1 MVAEARQRDPGADR
15 FRERPQGLQ
24 GGRIPLPWTRAVS
37 TISAPTISP
46 AEGIGVTTDA
56 PIPSYQI
63 MRRCCGVNGKVFA
76 SWIAPWVPRP
86 QGSPHVGREP
96 GDRLGVAEQIPV
108 PVVVGRLGDRKA
120 GPVGADAGNVGP
132 ADLEH
137 QREPGDQVLERR
149 GAVVEETREII
160 DQFATTAEFDGTSGT
175 GVISSPGTELR
186 VHPGPVRHQFVE
198 LRMGRTTVRRKSC
211 GSVPCRCYACGNRF
225 HTHITSGDSKVVIK
239 HDIVVIGGGLAG
251 MRAAVEAAER
261 GADVAI
267 VSKMHPVRSHSGA
280 AQGGIN
286 AALGNREEDS
296 PEAHAFDCV
305 KGSDYLGDQDAI
317 DAMAEDAPRQIIW
330 LEHRGCIFS
339 RMPDGRIAQRPFGG
353 AGSPRTC
360 YSADVTGLVILHTL
374 WEQLERFGVKVY
386 EEYFATALCV
396 EDGVGSG
403 VVAYNM
409 RNGELELVT
418 AKATIFATGG
428 AGRMYAKTTNGYA
441 STADGMAICYNAGI
455 PLMDMEF
462 IQFHPTSLKENGV
475 LMTEAA
481 RGEGAYLLNTAGE
494 RFMFKYA
501 PNKGELASRDVVS
514 RAEWTEILEGR
525 GVDGCV
531 LLDLRHLGREKILER
546 LPQIR
551 ELALDA
557 TGKDAIDTTDPDPAR
572 HALHDGRHRDRQVAA
587 RRAIP
592 GVYAAGECAC
602 VSVHGANRLG
612 GNSLLET
619 IVFGARSA
627 KHAANYIKKL
637 GDVKPSR
644 TRR

>member
-1 MVAEARQRDPGADR
+1 M
-15 FRERPQGLQ
+15 
-24 GGRIPLPWTRAVS
+24 
-37 TISAPTISP
+37 
-46 AEGIGVTTDA
+46 
-56 PIPSYQI
+56 
-63 MRRCCGVNGKVFA
+63 
-76 SWIAPWVPRP
+76 
-86 QGSPHVGREP
+86 
-96 GDRLGVAEQIPV
+96 
-108 PVVVGRLGDRKA
+108 VVV
-120 GPVGADAGNVGP
+120 
-132 ADLEH
+132 
-137 QREPGDQVLERR
+137 
-149 GAVVEETREII
+149 
-160 DQFATTAEFDGTSGT
+160 
-175 GVISSPGTELR
+175 
-186 VHPGPVRHQFVE
+186 
-198 LRMGRTTVRRKSC
+198 
-211 GSVPCRCYACGNRF
+211 
-225 HTHITSGDSKVVIK
+225 
-239 HDIVVIGGGLAG
+239 GGGLAG
-251 MRAAVEAAER
+251 MRAAVEAAEG

-286 AALGNREEDS
+286 AALGNREDDS
-296 PEAHAFDCV
+296 PESHAFDCV
-305 KGSDYLGDQDAI
+305 KGSDYLGDQDSI
-317 DAMAEDAPRQIIW
+317 EAMTEDAPRQIVW

-353 AGSPRTC
+353 AGSARTC

-396 EDGVGSG
+396 EDGIGTG
-403 VVAYNM
+403 IVAYNM
-409 RNGELELVT
+409 RTGELELVT

-428 AGRMYAKTTNGYA
+428 LGRVYAKTTNSYA
-441 STADGMAICYNAGI
+441 STADGMAIAYRAGI

-462 IQFHPTSLKENGV
+462 VQFHPTSLKENGV
-475 LMTEAA
+475 LLSEAA
-481 RGEGAYLLNTAGE
+481 RGEGAYLLNSEGE

-514 RAEWTEILEGR
+514 RAEWTEIMEGR
-525 GVDGCV
+525 GIDGCV

-557 TGKDAIDTTDPDPAR
+557 TGKDAIDTPIPILPGMHYAMGGIETDKF
-572 HALHDGRHRDRQVAA
+572 GVTK
-587 RRAIP
+587 IP

-627 KHAANYIKKL
+627 RHAVGYIKEVGSVRPSERTLASEQARIDGILARTGGERHAQVRKKMNAVMSDNVFIFREDKSL
-637 GDVKPSR
+637 TNATNLLREVREAAKTMTVMDKSKTFNTDLVGFLETEFLVDVSQPIAFGALKRTESRGAQARTDFPDRDDEKWLVHTRMTYTGEDPKADYDRKVAFTKYKPEVRSY
-644 TRR
+644 

>member
-1 MVAEARQRDPGADR
+1 
-15 FRERPQGLQ
+15 
-24 GGRIPLPWTRAVS
+24 
-37 TISAPTISP
+37 
-46 AEGIGVTTDA
+46 
-56 PIPSYQI
+56 
-63 MRRCCGVNGKVFA
+63 
-76 SWIAPWVPRP
+76 
-86 QGSPHVGREP
+86 
-96 GDRLGVAEQIPV
+96 
-108 PVVVGRLGDRKA
+108 
-120 GPVGADAGNVGP
+120 
-132 ADLEH
+132 
-137 QREPGDQVLERR
+137 
-149 GAVVEETREII
+149 
-160 DQFATTAEFDGTSGT
+160 
-175 GVISSPGTELR
+175 
-186 VHPGPVRHQFVE
+186 
-198 LRMGRTTVRRKSC
+198 
-211 GSVPCRCYACGNRF
+211 
-225 HTHITSGDSKVVIK
+225 VIK
-239 HDIVVIGGGLAG
+239 HDIVVVGGGLAG

-286 AALGNREEDS
+286 AALGNAAEDTT
-296 PEAHAFDCV
+296 EAHAFDCV

-317 DAMAEDAPRQIIW
+317 EAMAEDAPRQIVW

-353 AGSPRTC
+353 AGSARTC

-396 EDGVGSG
+396 EDGVGTG
-403 VVAYNM
+403 IVAYNM

-428 AGRMYAKTTNGYA
+428 LGRVYAKTTNSYA
-441 STADGMAICYNAGI
+441 STADGMAIAYRAGI

-462 IQFHPTSLKENGV
+462 VQFHPTSLKENGV
-475 LMTEAA
+475 LLSEAA
-481 RGEGAYLLNTAGE
+481 RGEGAYLLNSEGE

-531 LLDLRHLGREKILER
+531 FLDLRHLGREKILER

-557 TGKDAIDTTDPDPAR
+557 TGKDAIDTPIPILPGMHYAMGGIETDKFGATR
-572 HALHDGRHRDRQVAA
+572 
-587 RRAIP
+587 IP

-627 KHAANYIKKL
+627 RHAVNYIKSVGEVRSSERTLASEKDRINGILARTGGERHPQVRKKMNATMSDNVFIFRNEKDLTAAVEGLREVREAAKTMTVMDKSKTFNTDLVGFFETEFLADIAMPIAL
-637 GDVKPSR
+637 GALNRTESRGAQARTDFPDRDDEKWLVHTRMSYTGADPKPDY
-644 TRR
+644 TRKVTVTTYQPEVRSY

>member
-1 MVAEARQRDPGADR
+1 M
-15 FRERPQGLQ
+15 
-24 GGRIPLPWTRAVS
+24 
-37 TISAPTISP
+37 
-46 AEGIGVTTDA
+46 
-56 PIPSYQI
+56 
-63 MRRCCGVNGKVFA
+63 
-76 SWIAPWVPRP
+76 
-86 QGSPHVGREP
+86 
-96 GDRLGVAEQIPV
+96 
-108 PVVVGRLGDRKA
+108 
-120 GPVGADAGNVGP
+120 
-132 ADLEH
+132 
-137 QREPGDQVLERR
+137 
-149 GAVVEETREII
+149 
-160 DQFATTAEFDGTSGT
+160 
-175 GVISSPGTELR
+175 
-186 VHPGPVRHQFVE
+186 
-198 LRMGRTTVRRKSC
+198 
-211 GSVPCRCYACGNRF
+211 
-225 HTHITSGDSKVVIK
+225 IK
-239 HDIVVIGGGLAG
+239 HDVVVIGGGLAG
-251 MRAAVEAAER
+251 MRAAVEAAEG

-286 AALGNREEDS
+286 AALGNREEDT
-296 PEAHAFDCV
+296 PQAHTFDTV
-305 KGSDYLGDQDAI
+305 KGSDYLGDQDAVA
-317 DAMAEDAPRQIIW
+317 AMCEDAPKQIIW

-353 AGSPRTC
+353 AGVPRTC

-386 EEYFATALCV
+386 EEYFCTALAI
-396 EDGVGSG
+396 DNGIGTG

-409 RNGELELVT
+409 RNGELEKIT

-428 AGRMYAKTTNGYA
+428 AGRMYMKTTNGYA
-441 STADGMAICYNAGI
+441 STADGMGIAYKAGI

-462 IQFHPTSLKENGV
+462 MQFHPTTLKENGV
-475 LMTEAA
+475 LMTEGA
-481 RGEGAYLLNTAGE
+481 RGEGAYLLNSLGE

-531 LLDLRHLGREKILER
+531 LLDMRHLGREKILER

-557 TGKDAIDTTDPDPAR
+557 TGKDAINEPIPILPGAHYTMGGIETDKFGATR
-572 HALHDGRHRDRQVAA
+572 V
-587 RRAIP
+587 P

-627 KHAANYIKKL
+627 KHAVDYIKNVGNIEQSDKTLKQEQDRVAKL
-637 GDVKPSR
+637 LGSSGGTRAPKLRHAMNETMSENAFIFRDANGLSKAVQDLDKVRKEFDAGVYVMDKSKTFNTDLVSTFETDFLIDVAYALAKGALQRTESR
-644 TRR
+644 GAQARTDYPERDDANWLKHTLAWRQADGSPRLDYSRGVTITDFAPEVRAY

>member
-1 MVAEARQRDPGADR
+1 
-15 FRERPQGLQ
+15 
-24 GGRIPLPWTRAVS
+24 
-37 TISAPTISP
+37 
-46 AEGIGVTTDA
+46 
-56 PIPSYQI
+56 
-63 MRRCCGVNGKVFA
+63 
-76 SWIAPWVPRP
+76 
-86 QGSPHVGREP
+86 
-96 GDRLGVAEQIPV
+96 
-108 PVVVGRLGDRKA
+108 
-120 GPVGADAGNVGP
+120 
-132 ADLEH
+132 
-137 QREPGDQVLERR
+137 
-149 GAVVEETREII
+149 
-160 DQFATTAEFDGTSGT
+160 
-175 GVISSPGTELR
+175 
-186 VHPGPVRHQFVE
+186 
-198 LRMGRTTVRRKSC
+198 
-211 GSVPCRCYACGNRF
+211 
-225 HTHITSGDSKVVIK
+225 VIK
-239 HDIVVIGGGLAG
+239 HDIVVVGGGLAG
-251 MRAAVEAAER
+251 MRAAVEAAEQ

-286 AALGNREEDS
+286 AALGNAAEDTT
-296 PEAHAFDCV
+296 EAHAFDCV

-317 DAMAEDAPRQIIW
+317 EAMAEDAPRQIIW

-360 YSADVTGLVILHTL
+360 YSADVTGLVILHSL
-374 WEQLERFGVKVY
+374 WEQLERFQIKVY

-396 EDGVGSG
+396 EDGIGTG
-403 VVAYNM
+403 ITAYNM
-409 RNGELELVT
+409 RTGDMELFN

-428 AGRMYAKTTNGYA
+428 AGRVYAKTTNGYA
-441 STADGMAICYNAGI
+441 STGDGMAIAYRAGV

-462 IQFHPTSLKENGV
+462 VQFHPTSLKENGV
-475 LMTEAA
+475 LLSEAA
-481 RGEGAYLLNTAGE
+481 RGEGAYLLNKDGE

-531 LLDLRHLGREKILER
+531 FLDLRHLGREKILER

-557 TGKDAIDTTDPDPAR
+557 TGKDAIDSIIPILPGMHYTMGGIATDKDGATTM
-572 HALHDGRHRDRQVAA
+572 
-587 RRAIP
+587 P

-627 KHAANYIKKL
+627 KHAAKYVKSV
-637 GDVKPSR
+637 GDVRPSERTLKSETDRINGILARTGGSRHPEVRKAVNKAMSDYAFIFRKDDELRQGMKELQAAREMSQTMTVTDKSKTFNTDLVGLLETEFLMDIATPMMSGALNRTESRGAQSR
-644 TRR
+644 TDFPERDDVNWMKHTLMHYKGPNADPEADYSRAVTVTKFQPEVRTY

>member
-1 MVAEARQRDPGADR
+1 M
-15 FRERPQGLQ
+15 
-24 GGRIPLPWTRAVS
+24 
-37 TISAPTISP
+37 
-46 AEGIGVTTDA
+46 
-56 PIPSYQI
+56 
-63 MRRCCGVNGKVFA
+63 
-76 SWIAPWVPRP
+76 
-86 QGSPHVGREP
+86 
-96 GDRLGVAEQIPV
+96 
-108 PVVVGRLGDRKA
+108 
-120 GPVGADAGNVGP
+120 
-132 ADLEH
+132 
-137 QREPGDQVLERR
+137 
-149 GAVVEETREII
+149 
-160 DQFATTAEFDGTSGT
+160 
-175 GVISSPGTELR
+175 
-186 VHPGPVRHQFVE
+186 
-198 LRMGRTTVRRKSC
+198 
-211 GSVPCRCYACGNRF
+211 
-225 HTHITSGDSKVVIK
+225 IK
-239 HDIVVIGGGLAG
+239 HDVVVIGGGLAG
-251 MRAAVEAAER
+251 MRAAVEAAEG

-286 AALGNREEDS
+286 AALGNREEDT
-296 PEAHAFDCV
+296 PQAHAFDTI
-305 KGSDYLGDQDAI
+305 KGSDYLGDQDAVE
-317 DAMAEDAPRQIIW
+317 AMCEDAPHQIIW

-353 AGSPRTC
+353 AGTPRTC

-386 EEYFATALCV
+386 EEYFCTALAI
-396 EDGVGSG
+396 DNGVGTG

-409 RNGELELVT
+409 RNGELEQIV

-428 AGRMYAKTTNGYA
+428 AGRMYLKTTNGYA
-441 STADGMAICYNAGI
+441 STADGMGIAYKAGI

-462 IQFHPTSLKENGV
+462 MQFHPTTLKENGV
-475 LMTEAA
+475 LMTEGA
-481 RGEGAYLLNTAGE
+481 RGEGAYLLNAAGE

-531 LLDLRHLGREKILER
+531 LLDMRHLGREKILER

-557 TGKDAIDTTDPDPAR
+557 TGKDAVNEPIPILPGAHYTMGGIETDKFGATR
-572 HALHDGRHRDRQVAA
+572 V
-587 RRAIP
+587 P

-619 IVFGARSA
+619 IVFGARAA
-627 KHAANYIKKL
+627 KHAVEYIKKI
-637 GDVKPSR
+637 GDVTPSDKTLRAEQDRVNTLLARSGGTRAPKLRHAMNETMSENTFIFRDEAGLAKAVQDLGRVRKEFDSNVYVMDKSKTFNTDLVSTFETDFLIDTAFALAKGALERKESRGAQSR
-644 TRR
+644 TDFPERDDANWMKHTLAWRQADGSPRLDYSRGVTITKFQPEVRSY

>member
-1 MVAEARQRDPGADR
+1 M
-15 FRERPQGLQ
+15 
-24 GGRIPLPWTRAVS
+24 
-37 TISAPTISP
+37 
-46 AEGIGVTTDA
+46 
-56 PIPSYQI
+56 
-63 MRRCCGVNGKVFA
+63 
-76 SWIAPWVPRP
+76 
-86 QGSPHVGREP
+86 
-96 GDRLGVAEQIPV
+96 
-108 PVVVGRLGDRKA
+108 
-120 GPVGADAGNVGP
+120 
-132 ADLEH
+132 
-137 QREPGDQVLERR
+137 
-149 GAVVEETREII
+149 
-160 DQFATTAEFDGTSGT
+160 
-175 GVISSPGTELR
+175 
-186 VHPGPVRHQFVE
+186 
-198 LRMGRTTVRRKSC
+198 
-211 GSVPCRCYACGNRF
+211 
-225 HTHITSGDSKVVIK
+225 IK
-239 HDIVVIGGGLAG
+239 HDVVVIGGGLAG

-286 AALGNREEDS
+286 AALGNREDDS
-296 PEAHAFDCV
+296 PANHAFDCV

-317 DAMAEDAPRQIIW
+317 EAMAEDAPRQIIW

-353 AGSPRTC
+353 AGSARTC

-374 WEQLERFGVKVY
+374 WEQLERFQVKVY
-386 EEYFATALCV
+386 EEFFCTALCV
-396 EDGVGSG
+396 EDGVGTG

-428 AGRMYAKTTNGYA
+428 LGRIYAKTTNGYA
-441 STADGMAICYNAGI
+441 STADGLGIALRAGL

-462 IQFHPTSLKENGV
+462 VQFHPTSLKENGV
-475 LMTEAA
+475 LLSEAA
-481 RGEGAYLLNTAGE
+481 RGEGAYLLNGDGE

-514 RAEWTEILEGR
+514 RAEWTEIIEGR
-525 GVDGCV
+525 GVEGCV

-557 TGKDAIDTTDPDPAR
+557 TGKDAIDTPIPILPGMHYQMGGIETDKYGAT
-572 HALHDGRHRDRQVAA
+572 QF
-587 RRAIP
+587 P
-592 GVYAAGECAC
+592 GVYAAGETAC

-619 IVFGARSA
+619 IVFGHRSA
-627 KHAANYIKKL
+627 EHAMNYIKSNGSVRPSERTLAREQDRVNAILTREKGERAPQIRKRMNETMSANCFIFREEKGL
-637 GDVKPSR
+637 RQACKDLAEVREAIKTVTVMDKSKTFNTDLIGTLETEFMIDAAQTIAHGALARDESRGAQARTDYPERNDDKWLVHTRAFKTDGDPRLDYSR
-644 TRR
+644 KVTFTKWEPQVRSY

>member
-1 MVAEARQRDPGADR
+1 M
-15 FRERPQGLQ
+15 
-24 GGRIPLPWTRAVS
+24 
-37 TISAPTISP
+37 
-46 AEGIGVTTDA
+46 
-56 PIPSYQI
+56 
-63 MRRCCGVNGKVFA
+63 
-76 SWIAPWVPRP
+76 
-86 QGSPHVGREP
+86 
-96 GDRLGVAEQIPV
+96 
-108 PVVVGRLGDRKA
+108 
-120 GPVGADAGNVGP
+120 
-132 ADLEH
+132 
-137 QREPGDQVLERR
+137 
-149 GAVVEETREII
+149 
-160 DQFATTAEFDGTSGT
+160 
-175 GVISSPGTELR
+175 
-186 VHPGPVRHQFVE
+186 
-198 LRMGRTTVRRKSC
+198 
-211 GSVPCRCYACGNRF
+211 
-225 HTHITSGDSKVVIK
+225 IK
-239 HDIVVIGGGLAG
+239 HDVVVIGGGLAG
-251 MRAAVEAAER
+251 MRAAVEAAEG

-286 AALGNREEDS
+286 AALGNREEDT
-296 PEAHAFDCV
+296 PQAHAFDTI
-305 KGSDYLGDQDAI
+305 KGSDYLGDQDAVE
-317 DAMAEDAPRQIIW
+317 AMCEDAPHQIIW

-353 AGSPRTC
+353 AGTPRTC

-386 EEYFATALCV
+386 EEYFCTALAI
-396 EDGVGSG
+396 DNGIGTG

-409 RNGELELVT
+409 RNGELEQIV

-428 AGRMYAKTTNGYA
+428 AGRMYLKTTNGYA
-441 STADGMAICYNAGI
+441 STADGMGIAYKAGI

-462 IQFHPTSLKENGV
+462 MQFHPTTLKENGV
-475 LMTEAA
+475 LMTEGA
-481 RGEGAYLLNTAGE
+481 RGEGAYLLNAAGE

-531 LLDLRHLGREKILER
+531 LLDMRHLGREKILER

-557 TGKDAIDTTDPDPAR
+557 TGKDAVNEPIPILPGAHYTMGGIETDKFGATR
-572 HALHDGRHRDRQVAA
+572 V
-587 RRAIP
+587 P

-619 IVFGARSA
+619 IVFGARAA
-627 KHAANYIKKL
+627 KHAVEYIKKV
-637 GDVKPSR
+637 GDATPSDKTLRAEQERVRGLLARSGGTRAPKLRHAMNETMSENTFIFRDAGGLAKAVQDLDRVRKEFDANVYVMDKSKTFNTDLVSTFETDFLIDTAYALAKGALERKESRGAQSR
-644 TRR
+644 TDFPERDDANWMKHTLAWRQTDGSPRLDYSRGVTITKFQPEVRSY

>member
-1 MVAEARQRDPGADR
+1 
-15 FRERPQGLQ
+15 L
-24 GGRIPLPWTRAVS
+24 
-37 TISAPTISP
+37 
-46 AEGIGVTTDA
+46 
-56 PIPSYQI
+56 
-63 MRRCCGVNGKVFA
+63 
-76 SWIAPWVPRP
+76 
-86 QGSPHVGREP
+86 
-96 GDRLGVAEQIPV
+96 
-108 PVVVGRLGDRKA
+108 
-120 GPVGADAGNVGP
+120 
-132 ADLEH
+132 
-137 QREPGDQVLERR
+137 
-149 GAVVEETREII
+149 
-160 DQFATTAEFDGTSGT
+160 
-175 GVISSPGTELR
+175 
-186 VHPGPVRHQFVE
+186 
-198 LRMGRTTVRRKSC
+198 
-211 GSVPCRCYACGNRF
+211 
-225 HTHITSGDSKVVIK
+225 IK
-239 HDIVVIGGGLAG
+239 HDIVVVGGGLAG
-251 MRAAVEAAER
+251 MRAAVEAAEG

-286 AALGNREEDS
+286 AALGNREDDS
-296 PEAHAFDCV
+296 TDNHAFDCV

-317 DAMAEDAPRQIIW
+317 EAMAEDAPRQIVW

-339 RMPDGRIAQRPFGG
+339 RMPDGRLAQRPFGG
-353 AGSPRTC
+353 AGSARTC

-396 EDGVGSG
+396 EDGAGAG

-409 RNGELELVT
+409 RSGELELVS

-428 AGRMYAKTTNGYA
+428 LGRVYAKTTNSYA
-441 STADGMAICYNAGI
+441 STADGMAIAYRAGI

-462 IQFHPTSLKENGV
+462 VQFHPTSLKENGV
-475 LMTEAA
+475 LLSEAA
-481 RGEGAYLLNTAGE
+481 RGEGAYLLNKDGE

-501 PNKGELASRDVVS
+501 PNKGELASRDVVA

-531 LLDLRHLGREKILER
+531 FLDLRHLGREKILER

-557 TGKDAIDTTDPDPAR
+557 TGKDAIDTPIPILPGMHYAMGGIETDKFGATS
-572 HALHDGRHRDRQVAA
+572 
-587 RRAIP
+587 IP

-627 KHAANYIKKL
+627 RHAIQHIKGIGSVRESTRTLQSEQDRITGILARSGGERHPAVRKKMNNVL
-637 GDVKPSR
+637 SDNVFIFRDDAGLKKAVEGLREVREAAKSMTVMDKSKTFNTDLTGFLETEFLIDIAQCIAAGALARTESR
-644 TRR
+644 GAQARTDYPERDDEKWLVHSRFYNTGADPRLDFSRKVTFTKWQPTVRTY

>member
-1 MVAEARQRDPGADR
+1 M
-15 FRERPQGLQ
+15 
-24 GGRIPLPWTRAVS
+24 
-37 TISAPTISP
+37 
-46 AEGIGVTTDA
+46 
-56 PIPSYQI
+56 
-63 MRRCCGVNGKVFA
+63 
-76 SWIAPWVPRP
+76 
-86 QGSPHVGREP
+86 
-96 GDRLGVAEQIPV
+96 
-108 PVVVGRLGDRKA
+108 
-120 GPVGADAGNVGP
+120 
-132 ADLEH
+132 
-137 QREPGDQVLERR
+137 
-149 GAVVEETREII
+149 
-160 DQFATTAEFDGTSGT
+160 
-175 GVISSPGTELR
+175 
-186 VHPGPVRHQFVE
+186 
-198 LRMGRTTVRRKSC
+198 
-211 GSVPCRCYACGNRF
+211 
-225 HTHITSGDSKVVIK
+225 IK
-239 HDIVVIGGGLAG
+239 HDVVVVGGGLAG
-251 MRAAVEAAER
+251 MRAAVEAAEG

-286 AALGNREEDS
+286 AALGNREDDS
-296 PEAHAFDCV
+296 PENHAFDCI
-305 KGSDYLGDQDAI
+305 KGSDYLGDQDSI
-317 DAMAEDAPRQIIW
+317 EAMTEDAPRQIVW

-339 RMPDGRIAQRPFGG
+339 RLPDGRIAQRPFGG

-396 EDGVGSG
+396 EDGIGTG

-409 RNGELELVT
+409 RTGELELVA

-428 AGRMYAKTTNGYA
+428 LGRVYAKTTNGYA
-441 STADGMAICYNAGI
+441 STGDGMAIAYRAGI

-462 IQFHPTSLKENGV
+462 VQFHPTSLKENGV
-475 LMTEAA
+475 LLSEAA
-481 RGEGAYLLNTAGE
+481 RGEGAYLLNSEGE

-514 RAEWTEILEGR
+514 RAEWTEITEGR
-525 GVDGCV
+525 GIDGCV

-557 TGKDAIDTTDPDPAR
+557 TGKDAIDTPIPILPGMHYAMGGIETDKFGATR
-572 HALHDGRHRDRQVAA
+572 
-587 RRAIP
+587 IP

-619 IVFGARSA
+619 IVFGARAA
-627 KHAANYIKKL
+627 KHAVNYIKSVGSVRQSERTLKAETDRIAGILARTGGERHSAIRKKMNGVMSDNVFIFRNEKELTTAVEGLREVREAAKTMTVMDKSKTFNTDLVGLLETEFLVDISQTIAL
-637 GDVKPSR
+637 GALNRTESRGAQARTDYPDRDDEKWLVHSRMHYTDADPKPDYDRKVTFTKYQPEVRSY
-644 TRR
+644 

>member
-1 MVAEARQRDPGADR
+1 M
-15 FRERPQGLQ
+15 
-24 GGRIPLPWTRAVS
+24 
-37 TISAPTISP
+37 
-46 AEGIGVTTDA
+46 
-56 PIPSYQI
+56 
-63 MRRCCGVNGKVFA
+63 
-76 SWIAPWVPRP
+76 
-86 QGSPHVGREP
+86 
-96 GDRLGVAEQIPV
+96 
-108 PVVVGRLGDRKA
+108 
-120 GPVGADAGNVGP
+120 
-132 ADLEH
+132 
-137 QREPGDQVLERR
+137 
-149 GAVVEETREII
+149 
-160 DQFATTAEFDGTSGT
+160 
-175 GVISSPGTELR
+175 
-186 VHPGPVRHQFVE
+186 
-198 LRMGRTTVRRKSC
+198 
-211 GSVPCRCYACGNRF
+211 
-225 HTHITSGDSKVVIK
+225 IK
-239 HDIVVIGGGLAG
+239 HDVVVIGGGLAG

-286 AALGNREEDS
+286 AALGNRDDDT
-296 PEAHAFDCV
+296 PEAHTFDTA

-317 DAMAEDAPRQIIW
+317 AAMCEDAPKEIIW

-339 RMPDGRIAQRPFGG
+339 RLPDGRIAQRPFGG

-374 WEQLERFGVKVY
+374 WEQLERFNVKVY
-386 EEYFATALCV
+386 EEYFCTALCV
-396 EDGVGSG
+396 EDGVGTG

-428 AGRMYAKTTNGYA
+428 AGRMYAKTTNSYA
-441 STADGMAICYNAGI
+441 STADGLGIAFRAGL

-462 IQFHPTSLKENGV
+462 IQFHPTTLKENGV
-475 LMTEAA
+475 LMTEGA
-481 RGEGAYLLNTAGE
+481 RGEGAYLLNSLGE

-514 RAEWTEILEGR
+514 RAAWTEILEGR

-531 LLDLRHLGREKILER
+531 LLDMRHLGRDKILER

-551 ELALDA
+551 ELAIDA
-557 TGKDAIDTTDPDPAR
+557 TGKDAVDEPIPILPGAHYTMGGIETDKFGATR
-572 HALHDGRHRDRQVAA
+572 
-587 RRAIP
+587 IP

-627 KHAANYIKKL
+627 RHAVEYIKTV
-637 GDVKPSR
+637 GDVRPSEKTLASERERVAELLSR
-644 TRR
+644 TSGTRAPALRHAMNTTMSENTFIFRNEAQLAKAVNDVLAVRKEFDAGVYVMDKSKTFNTDLVNTFETDFLIDAALCVAKGALERKESRGAQARTDFPDRDDTNWMRHTLAWREDGAAPRLDYSRKVTITKYEPTVRTY

>member
-1 MVAEARQRDPGADR
+1 LIQHD
-15 FRERPQGLQ
+15 
-24 GGRIPLPWTRAVS
+24 
-37 TISAPTISP
+37 
-46 AEGIGVTTDA
+46 
-56 PIPSYQI
+56 
-63 MRRCCGVNGKVFA
+63 
-76 SWIAPWVPRP
+76 
-86 QGSPHVGREP
+86 
-96 GDRLGVAEQIPV
+96 
-108 PVVVGRLGDRKA
+108 
-120 GPVGADAGNVGP
+120 
-132 ADLEH
+132 
-137 QREPGDQVLERR
+137 
-149 GAVVEETREII
+149 
-160 DQFATTAEFDGTSGT
+160 
-175 GVISSPGTELR
+175 VI
-186 VHPGPVRHQFVE
+186 
-198 LRMGRTTVRRKSC
+198 
-211 GSVPCRCYACGNRF
+211 
-225 HTHITSGDSKVVIK
+225 
-239 HDIVVIGGGLAG
+239 VIGGGLAG
-251 MRAAVEAAER
+251 MRAAVQAAEG

-267 VSKMHPVRSHSGA
+267 ISKMHPVRSHSGA

-296 PEAHAFDCV
+296 PEAHTFDTV
-305 KGSDYLGDQDAI
+305 KGSDYLGDQDAVA
-317 DAMAEDAPRQIIW
+317 AMCEDAPKQIIW

-353 AGSPRTC
+353 AGTPRTC

-386 EEYFATALCV
+386 EEYFCTALAV

-403 VVAYNM
+403 VVAYNI

-428 AGRMYAKTTNGYA
+428 AGRMYLKTTNGYA
-441 STADGMAICYNAGI
+441 STADGFGVAYKAGI

-462 IQFHPTSLKENGV
+462 MQFHPTTLKENGV
-475 LMTEAA
+475 LMTEGA
-481 RGEGAYLLNTAGE
+481 RGEGAYLLNSAGE

-525 GVDGCV
+525 GVEGCV
-531 LLDLRHLGREKILER
+531 LLDMRHLGREKILER

-557 TGKDAIDTTDPDPAR
+557 TGKDAVDEPIPILPGAHYTMGGIETDKWGATR
-572 HALHDGRHRDRQVAA
+572 V
-587 RRAIP
+587 P

-602 VSVHGANRLG
+602 VSVHGSNRLG

-627 KHAANYIKKL
+627 THALEYIKNN
-637 GDVKPSR
+637 GGGKPSER
-644 TRR
+644 TLKQERERIRGLMSRTSGTRVPQLRRAMNETMSENTFIFRDATGLGKAVEEMTRVRREFDESAFVMDKSATFNTDLVGALETDFLLDAALALATSAQSRTESRGAQARTDYPERDDANWLKHTLAWRQTDGPPRLDYSRAVTITQFDPQVRSY

>member
-1 MVAEARQRDPGADR
+1 M
-15 FRERPQGLQ
+15 
-24 GGRIPLPWTRAVS
+24 
-37 TISAPTISP
+37 
-46 AEGIGVTTDA
+46 
-56 PIPSYQI
+56 
-63 MRRCCGVNGKVFA
+63 
-76 SWIAPWVPRP
+76 
-86 QGSPHVGREP
+86 
-96 GDRLGVAEQIPV
+96 
-108 PVVVGRLGDRKA
+108 
-120 GPVGADAGNVGP
+120 
-132 ADLEH
+132 
-137 QREPGDQVLERR
+137 
-149 GAVVEETREII
+149 
-160 DQFATTAEFDGTSGT
+160 
-175 GVISSPGTELR
+175 
-186 VHPGPVRHQFVE
+186 
-198 LRMGRTTVRRKSC
+198 
-211 GSVPCRCYACGNRF
+211 
-225 HTHITSGDSKVVIK
+225 IK
-239 HDIVVIGGGLAG
+239 HDIVVVGGGLAG

-286 AALGNREEDS
+286 AALGNREDDS
-296 PEAHAFDCV
+296 PDNHAFDCV

-317 DAMAEDAPRQIIW
+317 EAMTADAPKQIVW

-339 RMPDGRIAQRPFGG
+339 RLPDGRIAQRPFGG

-386 EEYFATALCV
+386 EEFFATALCV

-403 VVAYNM
+403 LVAYNM
-409 RNGELELVT
+409 RTGALELVT

-428 AGRMYAKTTNGYA
+428 LGRVYAKTTNGYA
-441 STADGMAICYNAGI
+441 STGDGMAIAYRAGI

-462 IQFHPTSLKENGV
+462 VQFHPTSLKENGV
-475 LMTEAA
+475 LLSEAA
-481 RGEGAYLLNTAGE
+481 RGEGAYLLNKDGE

-514 RAEWTEILEGR
+514 RAEWTEITEGR

-531 LLDLRHLGREKILER
+531 YLDLRHLGREKILER

-557 TGKDAIDTTDPDPAR
+557 TGKDAIDTPIPILPGMHYAMGGIETDKFGATR
-572 HALHDGRHRDRQVAA
+572 
-587 RRAIP
+587 IP
-592 GVYAAGECAC
+592 GVYAAGEAAC

-619 IVFGARSA
+619 IVFGHRSA
-627 KHAANYIKKL
+627 EHAANYIKSVGSVRPSERTLKSEHERIEEIL
-637 GDVKPSR
+637 GRTGGERHSQVRKATNSAMSEHAFIFRNETELSAGMQALREVREAAATMTVADKSKTFNTDLVGLLETEFLVDIAQPIMLGALNRRESRGAQSR
-644 TRR
+644 TDFPERDDAQWMKHTLMHYTGATNDPRPDYSRNVTFTKYEPQVRTY

>member
-1 MVAEARQRDPGADR
+1 
-15 FRERPQGLQ
+15 
-24 GGRIPLPWTRAVS
+24 
-37 TISAPTISP
+37 
-46 AEGIGVTTDA
+46 
-56 PIPSYQI
+56 
-63 MRRCCGVNGKVFA
+63 
-76 SWIAPWVPRP
+76 
-86 QGSPHVGREP
+86 
-96 GDRLGVAEQIPV
+96 
-108 PVVVGRLGDRKA
+108 
-120 GPVGADAGNVGP
+120 
-132 ADLEH
+132 
-137 QREPGDQVLERR
+137 
-149 GAVVEETREII
+149 
-160 DQFATTAEFDGTSGT
+160 
-175 GVISSPGTELR
+175 
-186 VHPGPVRHQFVE
+186 
-198 LRMGRTTVRRKSC
+198 
-211 GSVPCRCYACGNRF
+211 
-225 HTHITSGDSKVVIK
+225 
-239 HDIVVIGGGLAG
+239 
-251 MRAAVEAAER
+251 MRAAVEAAEA

-286 AALGNREEDS
+286 AALGNREDDS
-296 PEAHAFDCV
+296 PEQHAFDCV
-305 KGSDYLGDQDAI
+305 KGSDYLGDQDSI
-317 DAMAEDAPRQIIW
+317 EAMAEDAPRQIVW

-339 RMPDGRIAQRPFGG
+339 RLPDGRIAQRPFGG

-396 EDGVGSG
+396 EDGIGSG

-409 RNGELELVT
+409 RNGELELVN

-428 AGRMYAKTTNGYA
+428 LGRVFAKTTNGYA
-441 STADGMAICYNAGI
+441 STGDGMSIAYRAGI

-462 IQFHPTSLKENGV
+462 VQFHPTSLKVNGV
-475 LMTEAA
+475 LLSEAA
-481 RGEGAYLLNTAGE
+481 RGEGAYLLNSDGE

-525 GVDGCV
+525 GIDGCV

-557 TGKDAIDTTDPDPAR
+557 TGIDAIDAPIPILPGMHYAMGGIETDKFGATR
-572 HALHDGRHRDRQVAA
+572 
-587 RRAIP
+587 IP
-592 GVYAAGECAC
+592 GVYAAGEVAC

-627 KHAANYIKKL
+627 KHAVQYIKSV
-637 GDVKPSR
+637 GDVRSSERTLRGERERIAGILARTGGERHTQVRKAINTAMSDNVFIFRNDAELNVAVAALREAREAAKTMTVMDKSKTFNTDLVGLLETEFLMDVAEPIAHGALNRTESRGAQSR
-644 TRR
+644 TDFPNRDDDNWMKHTLMHYTGADPRADYSRGVTYTKYKPEVRSY

>member
-1 MVAEARQRDPGADR
+1 
-15 FRERPQGLQ
+15 
-24 GGRIPLPWTRAVS
+24 
-37 TISAPTISP
+37 
-46 AEGIGVTTDA
+46 
-56 PIPSYQI
+56 
-63 MRRCCGVNGKVFA
+63 
-76 SWIAPWVPRP
+76 
-86 QGSPHVGREP
+86 
-96 GDRLGVAEQIPV
+96 
-108 PVVVGRLGDRKA
+108 
-120 GPVGADAGNVGP
+120 
-132 ADLEH
+132 
-137 QREPGDQVLERR
+137 
-149 GAVVEETREII
+149 
-160 DQFATTAEFDGTSGT
+160 
-175 GVISSPGTELR
+175 
-186 VHPGPVRHQFVE
+186 
-198 LRMGRTTVRRKSC
+198 
-211 GSVPCRCYACGNRF
+211 
-225 HTHITSGDSKVVIK
+225 VIK
-239 HDIVVIGGGLAG
+239 HDVVVIGGGLAG

-286 AALGNREEDS
+286 AALGNRDDDT
-296 PEAHAFDCV
+296 PEAHTFDTA

-317 DAMAEDAPRQIIW
+317 AAMCEDAPKEIIW

-339 RMPDGRIAQRPFGG
+339 RLPDGRIAQRPFGG

-374 WEQLERFGVKVY
+374 WEQLERFNVKVY
-386 EEYFATALCV
+386 EEYFCTALCV

-409 RNGELELVT
+409 RNGELELIA

-428 AGRMYAKTTNGYA
+428 AGRMYAKTTNSYA
-441 STADGMAICYNAGI
+441 STADGLGIAFRAGL

-462 IQFHPTSLKENGV
+462 IQFHPTTLKENGV
-475 LMTEAA
+475 LMTEGA
-481 RGEGAYLLNTAGE
+481 RGEGAYLLNSLGE

-531 LLDLRHLGREKILER
+531 LLDMRHLGRDKILER

-551 ELALDA
+551 ELAIDA
-557 TGKDAIDTTDPDPAR
+557 TGKDAVDEPIPILPGAHYTMGGIETDKFGATR
-572 HALHDGRHRDRQVAA
+572 
-587 RRAIP
+587 IP

-627 KHAANYIKKL
+627 RHAVEYIKTV
-637 GDVKPSR
+637 GDVRPSEKTLARERDRVAALLSR
-644 TRR
+644 TEGTRAPALRHAMNTTMSENTFIFRNEAQLAKAVEDVLAVRKEFDAGVYVMDKSKTFNTDLVNTFETDFLIDAALAVAKGALERKESRGAQARTDFPDRDDANWMKHTLAWRQDGAAPRMDYSRGVTITKYEPTVRSY

>member
-1 MVAEARQRDPGADR
+1 
-15 FRERPQGLQ
+15 L
-24 GGRIPLPWTRAVS
+24 
-37 TISAPTISP
+37 
-46 AEGIGVTTDA
+46 
-56 PIPSYQI
+56 
-63 MRRCCGVNGKVFA
+63 
-76 SWIAPWVPRP
+76 
-86 QGSPHVGREP
+86 
-96 GDRLGVAEQIPV
+96 
-108 PVVVGRLGDRKA
+108 
-120 GPVGADAGNVGP
+120 
-132 ADLEH
+132 
-137 QREPGDQVLERR
+137 
-149 GAVVEETREII
+149 
-160 DQFATTAEFDGTSGT
+160 
-175 GVISSPGTELR
+175 
-186 VHPGPVRHQFVE
+186 
-198 LRMGRTTVRRKSC
+198 
-211 GSVPCRCYACGNRF
+211 
-225 HTHITSGDSKVVIK
+225 IK
-239 HDIVVIGGGLAG
+239 HDVVVIGGGLAG
-251 MRAAVEAAER
+251 MRAAVEAAEL

-286 AALGNREEDS
+286 AALGNREDDS
-296 PEAHAFDCV
+296 PENHAFDCV

-317 DAMAEDAPRQIIW
+317 EAMTEDAPRQIVW

-339 RMPDGRIAQRPFGG
+339 RLPDGRIAQRPFGG

-374 WEQLERFGVKVY
+374 WEQLERFKVKVY
-386 EEYFATALCV
+386 EEYFATALAV
-396 EDGVGSG
+396 EDGIGTG
-403 VVAYNM
+403 VVALNI
-409 RNGELELVT
+409 RTGALELVT

-428 AGRMYAKTTNGYA
+428 LGRVYRKTTNGYA
-441 STADGMAICYNAGI
+441 STADGMAIAYRAGI

-462 IQFHPTSLKENGV
+462 VQFHPTSLKENGV
-475 LMTEAA
+475 LLSEAA
-481 RGEGAYLLNTAGE
+481 RGEGAYLLNKDGE

-525 GVDGCV
+525 GIDGCV

-557 TGKDAIDTTDPDPAR
+557 TGKDAIDTPIPILPGMHYAMGGIETDKFGATR
-572 HALHDGRHRDRQVAA
+572 
-587 RRAIP
+587 IP

-627 KHAANYIKKL
+627 RHAINYIKSV
-637 GDVKPSR
+637 DSVKPSEKTLKSERERIAGILARSGGERHSHVRKALNDAMSDHAFIFRNEKELTEGMEALRQVRQAATTMTVMDKSKTFNTDLVNLLETEFLVDVGQPIMLGALNR
-644 TRR
+644 TESRGAQARTDYPDRDDEKWLVHTRMQYQGATKDPLPDYTRKVTMTKWEPTVRSY

>member
-1 MVAEARQRDPGADR
+1 M
-15 FRERPQGLQ
+15 
-24 GGRIPLPWTRAVS
+24 
-37 TISAPTISP
+37 
-46 AEGIGVTTDA
+46 
-56 PIPSYQI
+56 
-63 MRRCCGVNGKVFA
+63 
-76 SWIAPWVPRP
+76 
-86 QGSPHVGREP
+86 
-96 GDRLGVAEQIPV
+96 
-108 PVVVGRLGDRKA
+108 
-120 GPVGADAGNVGP
+120 
-132 ADLEH
+132 
-137 QREPGDQVLERR
+137 
-149 GAVVEETREII
+149 
-160 DQFATTAEFDGTSGT
+160 
-175 GVISSPGTELR
+175 
-186 VHPGPVRHQFVE
+186 
-198 LRMGRTTVRRKSC
+198 
-211 GSVPCRCYACGNRF
+211 
-225 HTHITSGDSKVVIK
+225 IK
-239 HDIVVIGGGLAG
+239 HDVVVIGGGLAG

-261 GADVAI
+261 GVNVAI

-296 PEAHAFDCV
+296 PANHTFDTV

-317 DAMAEDAPRQIIW
+317 AAMCEDAPKQIIW

-339 RMPDGRIAQRPFGG
+339 RLPDGRIAQRPFGG

-386 EEYFATALCV
+386 EEYFCTALAI
-396 EDGVGSG
+396 EDGIGAG

-409 RNGELELVT
+409 RNGELELIA

-441 STADGMAICYNAGI
+441 STADGMSIAYKAGI

-462 IQFHPTSLKENGV
+462 MQFHPTTLKENGV
-475 LMTEAA
+475 LMTEGA
-481 RGEGAYLLNTAGE
+481 RGEGAYLLNSEGE

-531 LLDLRHLGREKILER
+531 LLDMRHLGREKILER

-557 TGKDAIDTTDPDPAR
+557 TGKDAIDEPIPILPGAHYTMGGIETDKFGATR
-572 HALHDGRHRDRQVAA
+572 V
-587 RRAIP
+587 P

-602 VSVHGANRLG
+602 VSVHGSNRLG
-612 GNSLLET
+612 GNSLLDT
-619 IVFGARSA
+619 IVFGARA
-627 KHAANYIKKL
+627 AAHAVDYIKSVGEVRPSTRTLQSEKDRIAAL
-637 GDVKPSR
+637 LARSKGTRAPVLRRKMNETMSANTFIFRNGKDLATGVADLEAVRKEFDESVIVMDKSKTFNTDLVSTFETDFLIDAAICLAKGALERKESRGAQARTDYPERDDANWLKHTLAFRQENALPRLDYSRAVKITDFKPEAR
-644 TRR
+644 TY

>member
-1 MVAEARQRDPGADR
+1 M
-15 FRERPQGLQ
+15 
-24 GGRIPLPWTRAVS
+24 
-37 TISAPTISP
+37 
-46 AEGIGVTTDA
+46 
-56 PIPSYQI
+56 
-63 MRRCCGVNGKVFA
+63 
-76 SWIAPWVPRP
+76 
-86 QGSPHVGREP
+86 
-96 GDRLGVAEQIPV
+96 
-108 PVVVGRLGDRKA
+108 
-120 GPVGADAGNVGP
+120 
-132 ADLEH
+132 
-137 QREPGDQVLERR
+137 
-149 GAVVEETREII
+149 
-160 DQFATTAEFDGTSGT
+160 
-175 GVISSPGTELR
+175 
-186 VHPGPVRHQFVE
+186 
-198 LRMGRTTVRRKSC
+198 
-211 GSVPCRCYACGNRF
+211 
-225 HTHITSGDSKVVIK
+225 IK
-239 HDIVVIGGGLAG
+239 HDVVVIGGGLAG
-251 MRAAVEAAER
+251 MRAAVEAAEG

-286 AALGNREEDS
+286 AALGNREEDT
-296 PEAHAFDCV
+296 PQAHTFDTV

-317 DAMAEDAPRQIIW
+317 AAMCEDAPKQIIW

-386 EEYFATALCV
+386 EEYFCTALAI
-396 EDGVGSG
+396 DNGIGTG

-409 RNGELELVT
+409 RNGQLEQIQ

-428 AGRMYAKTTNGYA
+428 AGRMYLKTTNGYA
-441 STADGMAICYNAGI
+441 STADGMGVAYKAGI

-462 IQFHPTSLKENGV
+462 MQFHPTTLKENGV
-475 LMTEAA
+475 LMTEGA
-481 RGEGAYLLNTAGE
+481 RGEGAYLLNALGE

-531 LLDLRHLGREKILER
+531 LLDMRHLGREKILER

-557 TGKDAIDTTDPDPAR
+557 TGKDAVNEPIPILPGAHYTMGGIETDKFGATR
-572 HALHDGRHRDRQVAA
+572 V
-587 RRAIP
+587 P

-619 IVFGARSA
+619 IVFGSRAA
-627 KHAANYIKKL
+627 KHAIDYIKKAGNVEQSDKTL
-637 GDVKPSR
+637 KQEQDRVDKLLASSGGTRAPKLRHAMNETMSENAFIFRDAKGLTQAVQDLDRVRKEFDAGVYVMDKSKTFNTDLVSAFETDFLIDVAYALAKGSLERTESR
-644 TRR
+644 GAQARTDYPERDDTNWLKHTLAWRQADGSPRLDYSRGVTITDFAPEVRAY

>member
-1 MVAEARQRDPGADR
+1 MP
-15 FRERPQGLQ
+15 F
-24 GGRIPLPWTRAVS
+24 S
-37 TISAPTISP
+37 
-46 AEGIGVTTDA
+46 
-56 PIPSYQI
+56 
-63 MRRCCGVNGKVFA
+63 
-76 SWIAPWVPRP
+76 
-86 QGSPHVGREP
+86 
-96 GDRLGVAEQIPV
+96 
-108 PVVVGRLGDRKA
+108 
-120 GPVGADAGNVGP
+120 
-132 ADLEH
+132 
-137 QREPGDQVLERR
+137 R
-149 GAVVEETREII
+149 GA
-160 DQFATTAEFDGTSGT
+160 G
-175 GVISSPGTELR
+175 L
-186 VHPGPVRHQFVE
+186 
-198 LRMGRTTVRRKSC
+198 
-211 GSVPCRCYACGNRF
+211 
-225 HTHITSGDSKVVIK
+225 IK
-239 HDIVVIGGGLAG
+239 HDVVVVGGGLAG
-251 MRAAVEAAER
+251 MRAAVEAAEA

-286 AALGNREEDS
+286 AALGNREDDS
-296 PEAHAFDCV
+296 PENHAFDCV
-305 KGSDYLGDQDAI
+305 KGSDYLGDQDSI
-317 DAMAEDAPRQIIW
+317 EAMAEDAPRQIVW

-339 RMPDGRIAQRPFGG
+339 RLPDGRIAQRPFGG

-374 WEQLERFGVKVY
+374 WEQLERFNVKVY

-396 EDGVGSG
+396 EDGVGAG

-409 RNGELELVT
+409 RTGDLELVT

-428 AGRMYAKTTNGYA
+428 LGRVYAKTTNGYA
-441 STADGMAICYNAGI
+441 STGDGMAIAHRAGI

-462 IQFHPTSLKENGV
+462 VQFHPTSLKENGV
-475 LMTEAA
+475 LLSEAA
-481 RGEGAYLLNTAGE
+481 RGEGAYLLNSEGE

-525 GVDGCV
+525 GIEGCV

-557 TGKDAIDTTDPDPAR
+557 TGKDAIDMPIPILPGMHYAMGGIETDKFGATR
-572 HALHDGRHRDRQVAA
+572 
-587 RRAIP
+587 IP
-592 GVYAAGECAC
+592 GVYAAGEVAC

-627 KHAANYIKKL
+627 KHAVQYVKSVGNVRPSERTLTSEKDRIAGILARTGGERHASVRKQINGLMSDNVFIFRNEAELTRAVDGLRDVRAAAKTMTVMDKSKTFNTDLVGLLETEFLMDIAQPIAVGALNRTESRGAQARTDFPNRDDEKWMVHSLMHYTG
-637 GDVKPSR
+637 GDPKADYSRQVTFTKYKPEVRSY
-644 TRR
+644 

>member
-1 MVAEARQRDPGADR
+1 M
-15 FRERPQGLQ
+15 
-24 GGRIPLPWTRAVS
+24 
-37 TISAPTISP
+37 
-46 AEGIGVTTDA
+46 
-56 PIPSYQI
+56 
-63 MRRCCGVNGKVFA
+63 
-76 SWIAPWVPRP
+76 
-86 QGSPHVGREP
+86 
-96 GDRLGVAEQIPV
+96 
-108 PVVVGRLGDRKA
+108 
-120 GPVGADAGNVGP
+120 
-132 ADLEH
+132 
-137 QREPGDQVLERR
+137 
-149 GAVVEETREII
+149 
-160 DQFATTAEFDGTSGT
+160 
-175 GVISSPGTELR
+175 
-186 VHPGPVRHQFVE
+186 
-198 LRMGRTTVRRKSC
+198 
-211 GSVPCRCYACGNRF
+211 
-225 HTHITSGDSKVVIK
+225 IK
-239 HDIVVIGGGLAG
+239 HDVVVIGGGLAG

-261 GADVAI
+261 GVDVAI

-296 PEAHAFDCV
+296 PASHTFDTV

-317 DAMAEDAPRQIIW
+317 AAMCEDAPKQIIW

-339 RMPDGRIAQRPFGG
+339 RLPDGRIAQRPFGG
-353 AGSPRTC
+353 AGAPRTC

-386 EEYFATALCV
+386 EEYFCTALAI
-396 EDGVGSG
+396 EDGIGSG

-409 RNGELELVT
+409 RNGELELIS

-441 STADGMAICYNAGI
+441 STADGMSIAYKAGI

-462 IQFHPTSLKENGV
+462 MQFHPTTLKENGV
-475 LMTEAA
+475 LMTEGA
-481 RGEGAYLLNTAGE
+481 RGEGAYLLNSEGE

-531 LLDLRHLGREKILER
+531 LLDMRHLGREKILER

-557 TGKDAIDTTDPDPAR
+557 TGKDAIDEPIPILPGAHYTMGGIETDKFGATR
-572 HALHDGRHRDRQVAA
+572 V
-587 RRAIP
+587 P

-602 VSVHGANRLG
+602 VSVHGSNRLG
-612 GNSLLET
+612 GNSLLDT
-619 IVFGARSA
+619 IVFGARAAAHAVDYVKSVGEVRPSTRTLKSEQERVAALLARSSGTRAPVLRRKMNETMSA
-627 KHAANYIKKL
+627 NTFIFRDEKGLSAGVADLEAVRKEFDESVIVMDKSKTFNTDLVSTFETDFLIDAALCLAKGALERKESR
-637 GDVKPSR
+637 GAQSR
-644 TRR
+644 TDYPDRDDVNWLKHTLAYRQENGLPRLDYSRSVKITDFKPEVRSY

>member
-1 MVAEARQRDPGADR
+1 
-15 FRERPQGLQ
+15 L
-24 GGRIPLPWTRAVS
+24 
-37 TISAPTISP
+37 
-46 AEGIGVTTDA
+46 
-56 PIPSYQI
+56 
-63 MRRCCGVNGKVFA
+63 
-76 SWIAPWVPRP
+76 
-86 QGSPHVGREP
+86 
-96 GDRLGVAEQIPV
+96 
-108 PVVVGRLGDRKA
+108 
-120 GPVGADAGNVGP
+120 
-132 ADLEH
+132 
-137 QREPGDQVLERR
+137 
-149 GAVVEETREII
+149 
-160 DQFATTAEFDGTSGT
+160 
-175 GVISSPGTELR
+175 
-186 VHPGPVRHQFVE
+186 
-198 LRMGRTTVRRKSC
+198 
-211 GSVPCRCYACGNRF
+211 
-225 HTHITSGDSKVVIK
+225 IK
-239 HDIVVIGGGLAG
+239 HDVVVVGGGLAG
-251 MRAAVEAAER
+251 MRAAVEAAEG

-286 AALGNREEDS
+286 AALGNREDDS
-296 PEAHAFDCV
+296 PENHAFDCV
-305 KGSDYLGDQDAI
+305 KGSDYLGDQDSI
-317 DAMAEDAPRQIIW
+317 EAMAEDAPRQIVW

-374 WEQLERFGVKVY
+374 WEQLERFNVKVY

-396 EDGVGSG
+396 EDGVGTG

-409 RNGELELVT
+409 RTGELELVT

-428 AGRMYAKTTNGYA
+428 LGRVYAKTTNGYA
-441 STADGMAICYNAGI
+441 STGDGMAIAYRAGI

-462 IQFHPTSLKENGV
+462 VQFHPTSLKENGV
-475 LMTEAA
+475 LLSEAA
-481 RGEGAYLLNTAGE
+481 RGEGAYLLNSEGE

-525 GVDGCV
+525 GIDGCV
-531 LLDLRHLGREKILER
+531 MLDLRHLGREKILER

-557 TGKDAIDTTDPDPAR
+557 TGKDAIDTPIPILPGMHYAMGGIETDKFGATR
-572 HALHDGRHRDRQVAA
+572 
-587 RRAIP
+587 IP
-592 GVYAAGECAC
+592 GVYAAGEVAC

-627 KHAANYIKKL
+627 KHAVQYIKSVGSVRQSERTLKSEQDRINGILARTGGERHSAVRKKMNAVMSDNVFIFRKEDELTRAVEGLREVREAAKTMTVMDKSKTFNTDLVGLLETEFLVDVAQPIAL
-637 GDVKPSR
+637 GALNRTESRGAQARVDYPERDDEKWLVHSLMHYTGEDPRPDYTRKVTFTKYKPEVRSY
-644 TRR
+644 